1 MEAVSRE
8 TLEQFIIRAKRSTY
22 VGDGRA
28 ILPYRLGSHDL
39 QFREDDLIYHDSYL
53 GESDFIGQEL
63 VYYRMKPVWGMNY
76 FGAILKPDKIT
87 SAQAGVMI
95 KRSLS
100 HMYAE
105 GRFLGS
111 FEHREGNLR
120 YIDSNDGD
128 MCSFR
133 GREQIYAGDELVYEL
148 VYHGGIL
155 RE

>member
-1 MEAVSRE
+1 MESVSRE
-8 TLEQFIIRAKRSTY
+8 TLEQFIVRAKRSTY
-22 VGDGRA
+22 VGDGRE

-39 QFREDDLIYHDSYL
+39 QFRENDLIYHDSYL

-76 FGAILKPDKIT
+76 FGYILKPDKIT
-87 SAQAGVMI
+87 SAQAGMMI
-95 KRSLS
+95 KKSLS

-105 GRFLGS
+105 GRFLGG

-120 YIDSNDGD
+120 YIDTNDGS
-128 MCSFR
+128 MRSFR

-148 VYHGGIL
+148 VYHGGFV